1 MKSCQK
7 ISHTIRLY
15 FLSTDD
21 IGVSKQSEWGKI
33 KREKGVL
40 VFAMLMLF
48 CSTDDREY
56 AARDVF

>member
-1 MKSCQK
+1 MLVFPFDW
-7 ISHTIRLY
+7 RL
-15 FLSTDD
+15 D
-21 IGVSKQSEWGKI
+21 IQVVGVSKQSEWAKI
-33 KREKGVL
+33 KRERGVQERVVF